1 MGRVRREEYLD
12 LKKLTSLHACA
23 EKSVKERH
31 RPVLSVE
38 TDLGMCPANCKSE
51 HRESTDTLARQV
63 KRRQRSNQDTYVV
76 PPALYEQR
84 HE

>member
-12 LKKLTSLHACA
+12 LKKLTSLHACD

-51 HRESTDTLARQV
+51 HRESTDIVARHVRARQ
-63 KRRQRSNQDTYVV
+63 RNDRETYMV
-76 PPALYEQR
+76 PPTLQDHRE
-84 HE
+84 